1 MLKKRIPSTFAALSL
16 VALCVLPSVVR
27 AHYIWIERNA
37 KDARLYFGEV
47 AEVREQ
53 SPGRLD
59 DIRAPKAWALS
70 TTEVSGAAGIGH
82 ALTVERTQRYFTLG
96 GSLTPQLVARE
107 ANYPVK
113 DWSAQGMGIV
123 KPTYYARHSAW
134 PLKQAIGPASELP
147 LDIQPVLDS
156 TDAFLVL
163 LNGKPLANTKVVIYA
178 PNNWQ
183 QEHKTDDVGRVR
195 MALPWRGQY
204 VLEAIYKESQAGEF
218 EGKPYDA
225 IRHRATLTVVQPRGI
240 SINGT
245 GGGASGPSAMH
256 DAAGIANTIGE
267 IPAAKMKH

>member
-1 MLKKRIPSTFAALSL
+1 MIKTRIPHMFAALSL
-16 VALCVLPSVVR
+16 VVSCVLPSLAQ

-59 DIRAPKAWALS
+59 DIRAPKAWALG
-70 TTEVSGAAGIGH
+70 TTAVSGADSVGH
-82 ALTVERTQRYFTLG
+82 LLAVERTPRYFTLG

-113 DWSAQGMGIV
+113 DWSTQGIGIV
-123 KPTYYARHSAW
+123 KPMYYARHSAW
-134 PLKQAIGPASELP
+134 PLKQAIAPASELP

-178 PNNWQ
+178 PNDWQ
-183 QEHKTDDVGRVR
+183 QEHKTDDAGRVR

-204 VLEAIYKESQAGEF
+204 VMETIYKESQAGEF

-225 IRHRATLTVVQPRGI
+225 IRHRATLTVVQARGI
-240 SINGT
+240 SIKGT
-245 GGGASGPSAMH
+245 GGGASGLSVMH
-256 DAAGIANTIGE
+256 DAAGIAHPMGE
-267 IPAAKMKH
+267 TRAAKIKH